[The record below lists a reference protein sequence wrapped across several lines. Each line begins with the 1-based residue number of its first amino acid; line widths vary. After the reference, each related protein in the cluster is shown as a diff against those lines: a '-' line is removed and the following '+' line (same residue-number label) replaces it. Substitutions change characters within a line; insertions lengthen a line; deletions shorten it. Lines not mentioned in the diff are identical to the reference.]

1 MSDGLSTPAQHLAAA
16 EEAMDALPD
25 DAKQGLAASVVQG
38 LAPSQQQAAAQGV
51 IDSLPDDAK
60 QGLAASVV
68 QGLAPSQQQAAA
80 QGVIDSLPDDAKQ
93 GLAAS
98 VVQGLAPSQQQAA
111 AQGVMDALPN
121 DKRTQVAENILGSPD
136 KQTRKMLWYM
146 VVSTLA
152 AAVFVFGS
160 MAFVLVYQK
169 KAAEAPLAL
178 ATTALGGIVGLVAT
192 SPGSRG
198 G

>member
-1 MSDGLSTPAQHLAAA
+1 MSDGPDTSTQQLAAA
-16 EEAMDALPD
+16 EGAIGALSD
-25 DAKQGLAASVVQG
+25 EAKQGLAATVVQG
-38 LAPSQQQAAAQGV
+38 LPATQQQAAAQGLIGTLPDEAKQGLAATVVQGLPSAQQQAAAQGV
-51 IDSLPDDAK
+51 LDTLS
-60 QGLAASVV
+60 
-68 QGLAPSQQQAAA
+68 
-80 QGVIDSLPDDAKQ
+80 
-93 GLAAS
+93 
-98 VVQGLAPSQQQAA
+98 
-111 AQGVMDALPN
+111 N
-121 DKRTQVAENILGSPD
+121 DQRTQLAETVLGSPD
-136 KQTRKMLWYM
+136 RNTRKVLWYV

-192 SPGSRG
+192 SPGSRSG